1 MTCRYINTL
10 FDLDNDVMS
19 LVLDIVYRK
28 RYDKTLAFY
37 SLLVN
42 HHQSILRRLP
52 IKYDKY
58 EWTRVKTNMVFLLGR
73 VPNNPNLNY
82 WLKHH
87 RKGHRYSY
95 YHNDTII
102 HHSLDRSDLIKGC
115 RANAIRFSVKH
126 NRKKLC
132 ALLMANNVSNL

>member
-1 MTCRYINTL
+1 MTCRYITTL

-37 SLLVN
+37 TLLVN

-58 EWTRVKTNMVFLLGR
+58 EWTRGKTNTLFLLGR
-73 VPNNPNLNY
+73 VPTNPNLEY
-82 WLKHH
+82 WHKHY
-87 RKGHRYSY
+87 RKGHKYSF
-95 YHNDTII
+95 YHSDTII
-102 HHSLDRSDLIKGC
+102 HHSLDRSDLIQGC
-115 RANAIRFSVKH
+115 RANDIRFSVKD

-132 ALLMANNVSNL
+132 ALLLANNVSNL